1 VMHVTSHQTRAGE
14 TPLDVSPLN
23 PDELARRL
31 VAARELRGLSQEALG
46 ERMLAEGFGRHDAAR
61 IERGDPRVPVS
72 PARRRGLAEVL
83 QVPEWWFT
91 AETLTFDGEQNE
103 VTKLLEAVV
112 RSLGRLHEKLD
123 RSQDQRA
130 TEMARIDERIEAVLP
145 GPESRKPTGETARP
159 IRDRPTSSAG

>member
-1 VMHVTSHQTRAGE
+1 
-14 TPLDVSPLN
+14 LDVSPLN

-72 PARRRGLAEVL
+72 PARRRGLAEIL

-103 VTKLLEAVV
+103 VTKLLEALDAKVQ
-112 RSLGRLHEKLD
+112 EILD
-123 RSQDQRA
+123 RVAGEDLMD
-130 TEMARIDERIEAVLP
+130 EMRDLLERRLP
-145 GPESRKPTGETARP
+145 GDATGGHGAQT
-159 IRDRPTSSAG
+159 G